1 MLALY
6 LRLESSWV
14 SLFVITIAGVVKK
27 KKTYV
32 RETTVAVTCGVP
44 GTRRGIDKAGHVVLL
59 LAFGPPI
66 SLA

>member
-14 SLFVITIAGVVKK
+14 SLFVITIPGIVEK

-44 GTRRGIDKAGHVVLL
+44 GTCCGIDKAGHVVLL
-59 LAFGPPI
+59 LAFGLPVR
-66 SLA
+66 LA